1 MKVLCDN
8 QGFVR
13 SFAFIGDL
21 IDGIEVPEPEDIAEF
36 IECAAGY
43 KIVDGVLVKDDAQI
57 SAEKQELQKAVLR
70 ERREKECF
78 PVINRGY
85 LWYSGLN
92 IKQWLELKKW
102 YLSWLNVTDT
112 FTVPDRPDWLDEFD
126 ASKNTGQAFMV
137 FIIF

>member
-1 MKVLCDN
+1 MKVLCDDK
-8 QGFVR
+8 GFVS
-13 SFAFIGDL
+13 SFAVIGDL
-21 IDGIEVPEPEDIAEF
+21 IDGIEVPEPENIAEF
-36 IECAAGY
+36 LECAAGY
-43 KIVDGVLVKDDAQI
+43 KIVDGVLVKDDEKV
-57 SAEKQELQKAVLR
+57 SAEAQELQKSILR

-92 IKQWLELKKW
+92 LKQWLELKKW

-126 ASKNTGQAFMV
+126 ASKIPDKPLWFL
-137 FIIF
+137 